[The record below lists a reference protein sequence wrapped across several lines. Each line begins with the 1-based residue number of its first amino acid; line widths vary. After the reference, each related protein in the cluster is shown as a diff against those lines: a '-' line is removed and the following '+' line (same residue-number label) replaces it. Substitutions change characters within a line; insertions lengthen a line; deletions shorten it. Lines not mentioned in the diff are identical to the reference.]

1 MVLTMEL
8 RPQLW
13 DQKVS
18 QGGYRTWSV
27 LEEGADSMGAEVC
40 VQSVGA
46 CGCPEVKRM
55 GWGRGGWVK
64 EPEQSCRGV

>member
-1 MVLTMEL
+1 MEL
-8 RPQLW
+8 QLQLW

-27 LEEGADSMGAEVC
+27 LEEGAESMGAEVS

-46 CGCPEVKRM
+46 CRCPEVKRM
-55 GWGRGGWVK
+55 EWGH
-64 EPEQSCRGV
+64 EE